1 LAPNIFFLV
10 LENVYWQHEN
20 KQKET
25 IVNGKTNLKKVAQTG
40 KPLIFE
46 TLKGGQR
53 RGNRQP
59 AGHFAPTYAEPWL
72 RPWTDALKWDI
83 PRMSSYSFAVV
94 FSFLCTSEET
104 VPSVGHGPKRRQN
117 EIFFCGFPIYSSRVL

>member
-1 LAPNIFFLV
+1 MCIGNTK
-10 LENVYWQHEN
+10 N

-46 TLKGGQR
+46 TIKGGKR

-59 AGHFAPTYAEPWL
+59 AGYFAPTYAEPWL
-72 RPWTDALKWDI
+72 RP
-83 PRMSSYSFAVV
+83 
-94 FSFLCTSEET
+94 
-104 VPSVGHGPKRRQN
+104 
-117 EIFFCGFPIYSSRVL
+117 